1 MGLLYQPFI
10 NFYEVKNYHL
20 VKIIGGANAI
30 FVNEDIIKKT
40 GLTSFL
46 PDAIYEECF
55 FRNKWSN
62 TTAKEQFEIIK
73 HLKLEN
79 V

>member
-1 MGLLYQPFI
+1 MELLYQLFI

-20 VKIIGGANAI
+20 VKIIGGANAV